1 MGMSFTV
8 IGWYSTRGPRL
19 REKTI
24 NVVFKA
30 LNANFTKIPHTVLH
44 RIPIYCYRNVDVFR
58 FFSSPKIGNHTEN
71 REIAHNFQN

>member
-1 MGMSFTV
+1 MSFTV

-30 LNANFTKIPHTVLH
+30 LNANFTNIPHTVH
-44 RIPIYCYRNVDVFR
+44 CYRNVDVFR
-58 FFSSPKIGNHTEN
+58 VFSSPKIGNHTEN